1 MLSVNTIKKAKNTHN
16 VIQLT
21 DYKSDSTFQETAQH
35 EQDFSQQVANI
46 CRQHQNQKKWILVIN
61 SAEQTLN
68 QLSAQSDIKMNQIL
82 CVNSNKVNVEV
93 SNIETAF
100 QKENCAAIVL
110 NDPKFKP
117 EQVKQLR
124 ASAGQSQTKL
134 FVIEGNLAVH

>member
-1 MLSVNTIKKAKNTHN
+1 MLSVNTMKKANNTHN

-21 DYKSDSTFQETAQH
+21 DYKNSNTVRETTQH
-35 EQDFSQQVANI
+35 EHDFSQQVANI

-68 QLSAQSDIKMNQIL
+68 QLSLQRDIKMNQIL